1 MPTPLRSTSI
11 LFLLMS
17 SLLALLL
24 SGCGPFFDADPGPG
38 DERRA
43 LAQGYTPCNDFPD
56 PSRGVICHP
65 SQYCSSQILSICH
78 NGCLSQDNC
87 SHEQFCLKTGSER
100 VGTCVDHATYE
111 ERRRGEDL
119 EPGYTACG
127 DPDSPSRFAI
137 CHPSQYCS
145 SDYFGQCSGGCLSE
159 HNCTELQVCIKE
171 AGENVGT
178 CQHAGNR

>member
-1 MPTPLRSTSI
+1 MPTNLPMFPPVTM
-11 LFLLMS
+11 LLS
-17 SLLALLL
+17 VGVALLL
-24 SGCGPFFDADPGPG
+24 SSCGPLFDGEPGPG
-38 DERRA
+38 DERRT
-43 LAQGYTPCNDFPD
+43 LAQGYTPCNDFPE

-87 SHEQFCLKTGSER
+87 SHEQFCLKTGSQR

-111 ERRRGEDL
+111 DRRRGEDL

-127 DPDSPSRFAI
+127 DPDNPSRFAI

-145 SDYFGQCSGGCLSE
+145 SDYFGQCSSGCLSE